1 MDGALEGLHYQ
12 QETSQVQFTWSVCA
26 AASQAAQREW
36 QQEIEPTGSGL
47 VAAQLSLGAAEM
59 NLV

>member
-1 MDGALEGLHYQ
+1 MDGALVDLHYK
-12 QETSQVQFTWSVCA
+12 QEMSEAQFASSVCA
-26 AASQAAQREW
+26 ATSTAQSEW